1 MEHNNSR
8 IRLFFFVV
16 FIPLLVT
23 ANSLKAQPY
32 SFGID
37 AGVNISSV
45 DNPENLGVATGY
57 HIGII
62 AAKELNAKWSL
73 RPGLLFSVQGANQ
86 TEDELKLRYY
96 YINLPVHFNMRLGE
110 SFGLIFGPQFSTL
123 LHATR
128 KDESGK
134 DNITSL
140 ITLVDL
146 SLCAGFNVIVNKQVQ
161 LQVNYNI
168 GLLSTS
174 ASDEDKDEVYP
185 NMVFQAG
192 MIFILFNKE

>member
-1 MEHNNSR
+1 MIGLFLLTAFAFLCVPISR
-8 IRLFFFVV
+8 L
-16 FIPLLVT
+16 T
-23 ANSLKAQPY
+23 AQPY
-32 SFGID
+32 SFGIN
-37 AGVNISSV
+37 AGVNISSI
-45 DNPENLGVATGY
+45 DNQENLGVATGY

-96 YINLPVHFNMRLGE
+96 YINLPVHVKLRLGE

-140 ITLVDL
+140 ITPVDL
-146 SLCAGFNVIVNKQVQ
+146 SLCAGFNAIVNKQVQ